1 MAFMT
6 YHKWAEQNGYVR
18 NDNWLD
24 LPDAKKMLRCRNNLL
39 DKEVRS
45 GLTPEEEKEGDA
57 FDDYWMM
64 AFEYGL
70 STVDEV
76 VKFRV
81 NYFMEIA
88 GESLDSKRKLQM
100 RNSIEAEIRMKFAE
114 LDDYITK
121 KNWKVKAN

>member
-1 MAFMT
+1 MSFMT

-24 LPDAKKMLRCRNNLL
+24 LPDAQRMMRRRDRLL
-39 DKEVRS
+39 DKEMEK
-45 GLTPEEEKEGDA
+45 GLTPEEEKEEDA
-57 FDDYWMM
+57 YEDYWMH

-70 STVDEV
+70 ETVDEV

-81 NYFMEIA
+81 NYFMEVL
-88 GESLDSKRKLQM
+88 GDGLDSKRKLQT
-100 RNSIEAEIRMKFAE
+100 RNSFEAEVRMKYAE

-121 KNWKVKAN
+121 KNWKVK

>member
-18 NDNWLD
+18 NENWIF
-24 LPDAKKMLRCRNNLL
+24 LPDAQRMMRRRDRLL
-39 DKEVRS
+39 DKEMEK
-45 GLTPEEEKEGDA
+45 GLTTEEKKEEDA
-57 FDDYWMM
+57 YEDYWMH

-70 STVDEV
+70 ETVDEV

-81 NYFMEIA
+81 NYFMEVL
-88 GESLDSKRKLQM
+88 GDGLDSKQKLQNK
-100 RNSIEAEIRMKFAE
+100 NSFEAEVRMKYAE

-121 KNWKVKAN
+121 KNWKVK

>member
-18 NDNWLD
+18 NENWIF
-24 LPDAKKMLRCRNNLL
+24 LPDAKRMMRRRDRLL
-39 DKEVRS
+39 DKEMEK
-45 GLTPEEEKEGDA
+45 GLTTEEKKEEDA
-57 FDDYWMM
+57 YEDYWMH

-70 STVDEV
+70 ETVDEV

-81 NYFMEIA
+81 NYFMEVL
-88 GESLDSKRKLQM
+88 GDGLDSKRKLQT
-100 RNSIEAEIRMKFAE
+100 RNSFEAEVRMKYAE

-121 KNWKVKAN
+121 KNWKVK

>member
-24 LPDAKKMLRCRNNLL
+24 LPDAKRMMRRRDKLL
-39 DKEVRS
+39 DKEVRR
-45 GLTPEEEKEGDA
+45 GLTIEEGKEVEV
-57 FDDYWMM
+57 FEDYWML

-70 STVDEV
+70 ETVDEV

-81 NYFMEIA
+81 NYFMEVA
-88 GESLDSKRKLQM
+88 GDGLDTKRKLQM
-100 RNSIEAEIRMKFAE
+100 KNSFEAEVRMKFAE

-121 KNWKVKAN
+121 KNWRVK

>member
-18 NDNWLD
+18 NENWLF
-24 LPDAKKMLRCRNNLL
+24 LPDAQRMMKRRDKLL
-39 DKEVRS
+39 DKEVKR
-45 GLTPEEEKEGDA
+45 GLTPEEEKEGES
-57 FDDYWMM
+57 FDDYWML

-70 STVDEV
+70 ETVDEV

-81 NYFMEIA
+81 NYFMEVA
-88 GESLDSKRKLQM
+88 GDGLDTKRKLQM
-100 RNSIEAEIRMKFAE
+100 KNSFEAEVRMKFAE

-121 KNWKVKAN
+121 KNWNVK

>member
-1 MAFMT
+1 MFIT

-18 NDNWLD
+18 NDNWLV
-24 LPDAKKMLRCRNNLL
+24 LPDAKKMMRRRDKLL
-39 DKEVRS
+39 DKEMEK
-45 GLTPEEEKEGDA
+45 GFTPEEEKENEA
-57 FDDYWMM
+57 FDDYWML

-81 NYFMEIA
+81 NYFMEVA
-88 GESLDSKRKLQM
+88 GDGLDSKQKLQM
-100 RNSIEAEIRMKFAE
+100 RNNFESEVRMKYAE

-121 KNWKVKAN
+121 KNWKVK

>member
-1 MAFMT
+1 MAFIT

-24 LPDAKKMLRCRNNLL
+24 LPDAKRMMRRRDKLL
-39 DKEVRS
+39 DKDVEK
-45 GLTPEEEKEGDA
+45 GLTFEEEKESA
-57 FDDYWMM
+57 SFDDYWML

-70 STVDEV
+70 ETVDEV

-81 NYFMEIA
+81 NYFMEVA
-88 GESLDSKRKLQM
+88 GDGLDSKRKLQM
-100 RNSIEAEIRMKFAE
+100 RNSFEAEVRMKFAE

-121 KNWKVKAN
+121 KNWKTK

>member
-18 NDNWLD
+18 NDNWLV
-24 LPDAKKMLRCRNNLL
+24 LPDAKKMMRRRDKLL
-39 DKEVRS
+39 DKEMEK
-45 GLTPEEEKEGDA
+45 GLTPEEEKEEYA
-57 FDDYWMM
+57 YEDYWMH

-70 STVDEV
+70 ETVDEV

-81 NYFMEIA
+81 NYFMEVA
-88 GESLDSKRKLQM
+88 GDGLDSKQKLQM
-100 RNSIEAEIRMKFAE
+100 RNNFESEVRMKYAE

-121 KNWKVKAN
+121 KNWKVK

>member
-1 MAFMT
+1 MAFIT

-18 NDNWLD
+18 NDNWID
-24 LPDAKKMLRCRNNLL
+24 LPDAQKMMKRRDKLL
-39 DKEVRS
+39 DKEVKR
-45 GLTPEEEKEGDA
+45 GLTPEEEKEGDS
-57 FDDYWMM
+57 FDDYWML

-81 NYFMEIA
+81 NYFMEVA
-88 GESLDSKRKLQM
+88 GDGLDSKHKLQM
-100 RNSIEAEIRMKFAE
+100 RNSFEAEVRMKYAE

-121 KNWKVKAN
+121 KNWKVK